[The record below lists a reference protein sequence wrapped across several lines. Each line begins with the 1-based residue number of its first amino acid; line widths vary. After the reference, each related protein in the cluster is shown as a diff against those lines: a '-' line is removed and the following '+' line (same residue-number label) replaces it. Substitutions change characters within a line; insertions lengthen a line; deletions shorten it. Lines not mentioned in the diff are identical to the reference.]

1 MKAETKQKLKPFV
14 TVAVASVVTLAVYLL
29 SSVVLVAIFRE
40 IEDKTLRAL
49 INAVI
54 VTAAFGFILLYIAK
68 IRNSAGEDEAIS
80 DCGARDGIPLA
91 EELRQYRTIRRTRLD
106 GSFCACYDV
115 EIALFS
121 QIATGDLTE
130 KCKNSPV
137 FLRFLSQNRHKNFS
151 AIHAR
156 ELCGIALK
164 TVLKRERSIHIWICI
179 KKNGMKG
186 RCQSIG
192 KENRN

>member
-1 MKAETKQKLKPFV
+1 MLKKRAEEEDKMKAETKQKLKPFV

-40 IEDKTLRAL
+40 IEDKSLRAL

-115 EIALFS
+115 EILKNRLFS
-121 QIATGDLTE
+121 CDFSVKTGT
-130 KCKNSPV
+130 KIS
-137 FLRFLSQNRHKNFS
+137 RQST
-151 AIHAR
+151 HAN
-156 ELCGIALK
+156 CA
-164 TVLKRERSIHIWICI
+164 VLP
-179 KKNGMKG
+179 
-186 RCQSIG
+186 
-192 KENRN
+192 

>member
-80 DCGARDGIPLA
+80 DCGARDSIPLA
-91 EELRQYRTIRRTRLD
+91 EE
-106 GSFCACYDV
+106 
-115 EIALFS
+115 
-121 QIATGDLTE
+121 
-130 KCKNSPV
+130 
-137 FLRFLSQNRHKNFS
+137 
-151 AIHAR
+151 
-156 ELCGIALK
+156 LK
-164 TVLKRERSIHIWICI
+164 TVLKRERSIYIWIGICVLFCLI
-179 KKNGMKG
+179 VNTLTKAVFQKDTDSFIVFPFVPMYVFDSAISVPVVGYLISALCDCALYTGLLLIFRK
-186 RCQSIG
+186 RWLR
-192 KENRN
+192 KRKTA